1 MFIKFVTIL
10 IRFYLLAFWLWVPR
24 PGIEQAP
31 LALED
36 EVFITERPGKS
47 PGIYFWGIFF
57 CCLSKQTL
65 WCKIPQL
72 CAFPGNPAHFFCCPH
87 VLSAWMKRLTSL
99 LFVLFLNNFFPVL
112 AAYNILKSFLV
123 EKEKEKNFHFAGI
136 SAYNRVSLISRY
148 FTTGKFFIYL
158 ILLCSHFSNFSLRS
172 INELCLHA
180 PSSILLKYNLFH
192 TLTFSPGS
200 EVDKPRPIFKWLGS

>member
-1 MFIKFVTIL
+1 MNHFLKCLSNLLQYWFGFI
-10 IRFYLLAFWLWVPR
+10 FWLFGCEFPDQGSNRHLLHWKMKSLSLKGQGSPQEF
-24 PGIEQAP
+24 IF
-31 LALED
+31 
-36 EVFITERPGKS
+36 EV
-47 PGIYFWGIFF
+47 YFSVASLNRRSGVKF
-57 CCLSKQTL
+57 LSCVL
-65 WCKIPQL
+65 S
-72 CAFPGNPAHFFCCPH
+72 PGNPAHFFCCPH

-158 ILLCSHFSNFSLRS
+158 ILLC
-172 INELCLHA
+172 
-180 PSSILLKYNLFH
+180 
-192 TLTFSPGS
+192 
-200 EVDKPRPIFKWLGS
+200 